1 MSAHA
6 INAAGSRQ
14 AKFMMGELFIGMVP
28 HISSVR
34 IIPGNGLTTPETGL

>member
-14 AKFMMGELFIGMVP
+14 AKFMMAGSFIETVP
-28 HISSVR
+28 RISFVR
-34 IIPGNGLTTPETGL
+34 TIPGNGLTIPETGL